1 MFKYRF
7 LTWNCRV
14 LKAMNREINNVQ
26 WWCYNW
32 RPLSLC
38 SDLEDLWQWALENYF
53 NSPQNL
59 YIVGVNRNLRPI
71 KLVKQGP
78 AHPAGHRRSIDIS
91 RRLPN
96 SRMSTID
103 GYKIHW
109 TTNHKLNLNGD
120 FQVIKVHLKY
130 SIIYYFQYYYSKI
143 DIKVSSTIISQN
155 YNAQSKCDTRA

>member
-1 MFKYRF
+1 MMM
-7 LTWNCRV
+7 LQ
-14 LKAMNREINNVQ
+14 LKTTLA
-26 WWCYNW
+26 
-32 RPLSLC
+32 LLC

-59 YIVGVNRNLRPI
+59 YIVEVNRNLRPI

-130 SIIYYFQYYYSKI
+130 SIIYYFHYYYSKI
-143 DIKVSSTIISQN
+143 DIKVSSTI
-155 YNAQSKCDTRA
+155 YNNIPDPELQGTMKMWHKSMGI

>member
-1 MFKYRF
+1 MMM
-7 LTWNCRV
+7 LQ
-14 LKAMNREINNVQ
+14 LKTTLA
-26 WWCYNW
+26 
-32 RPLSLC
+32 LLC

-130 SIIYYFQYYYSKI
+130 SIIYYFHYYYSKI
-143 DIKVSSTIISQN
+143 DIKVSSTI
-155 YNAQSKCDTRA
+155 YNNIPDPELQCTMKMWHKSIKSMGI